1 MIYIAQSLA
10 NDIAYNIN
18 VKDISKLILNMK
30 PSGIREFFNY
40 ASERPEIT
48 SLGVGEP
55 DFITPMPIINAAK
68 KSLDEGKTFYTS
80 NQGLPILREK
90 ISLYLKDRF
99 NVNYDKD
106 EMILTAGSSQGIL
119 AALMAIINP
128 GDEIIVTE
136 PTYICYVPDIE
147 MCGGKAVV
155 IPLSSD
161 NEYKLTPD
169 ILNKYIT
176 NKTKAI
182 FLSYPNNP
190 TGAIMRKEELEALV
204 PIIIDNDLYVI
215 SDEIYA
221 ELTYGYKH
229 CSIAS
234 LPNMKDRTILISGF
248 SKVFAMTGWRL
259 GYVCAPK
266 DILDQILKIQQ
277 FIMLSAPTSAQ
288 YGAIAALDECI
299 PDVDKMVKEYNKRR
313 EYLLTSFKELS
324 IECFDARGAFYLFPS
339 IKRFNMSS
347 RDFCLKLLNDYDV
360 LVVPGTAFGDS
371 GEGHIRI
378 SYAASME
385 KLEILIKALKDLE
398 NHI

>member
-1 MIYIAQSLA
+1 MKKISSL
-10 NDIAYNIN
+10 IE
-18 VKDISKLILNMK
+18 NMK

-40 ASERPEIT
+40 ASERPEIV

-55 DFITPMPIINAAK
+55 DFVTPKPIIEAAK
-68 KSLDEGKTFYTS
+68 ESLDSGKTFYTS
-80 NQGLPILREK
+80 NQGLPSLREK
-90 ISLYLKDRF
+90 ISKYLKERF
-99 NVNYDKD
+99 DVYYDKD

-169 ILNKYIT
+169 ILKKYIT
-176 NKTKAI
+176 DKTKAV

-190 TGAIMRKEELEALV
+190 TGAIMTKEELEDIA
-204 PIIIDNDLYVI
+204 PIILDNDLYVI

-221 ELTYGYKH
+221 ELTYESRH

-234 LPNMKDRTILISGF
+234 FEGFKERTILISGF
-248 SKVFAMTGWRL
+248 SKAFAMTGWRL

-266 DILDQILKIQQ
+266 EILDQILKIQQ
-277 FIMLSAPTSAQ
+277 YIMLSAPTTAQ
-288 YGAIAALDECI
+288 YGAISALDKCI
-299 PDVDKMVKEYNKRR
+299 PDMENMVKEYNRRR
-313 EYLLTSFKELS
+313 EYLLKSFKELG
-324 IECFDARGAFYLFPS
+324 IDCFNARGAFYLFPS
-339 IKRFNMSS
+339 IKNFNMTS
-347 RDFCLKLLNDYDV
+347 RELCLKLLNEYNV

-371 GEGHIRI
+371 GEGYIRI
-378 SYAASME
+378 SYATSME
-385 KLEILIKALKDLE
+385 RLKIFIEALRNLINKDASGK
-398 NHI
+398 